1 MIINQIANP
10 FGKLFYL
17 ATNLNKEGR
26 INDEEKGRL
35 KGVFPHPFILN
46 FDFFFL

>member
-1 MIINQIANP
+1 MLINKISNP

-17 ATNLNKEGR
+17 ANNLKNEGR

-35 KGVFPHPFILN
+35 KGFIHKIYQKN
-46 FDFFFL
+46 FII

>member
-1 MIINQIANP
+1 MLINKISNP

-17 ATNLNKEGR
+17 AHHLKQEGR

-35 KGVFPHPFILN
+35 KGKII
-46 FDFFFL
+46 